1 MPLVKRPPRFDH
13 VDAADDMPVS
23 KIKITMTTSKILT
36 MTATR
41 TNEATYPVRTNAA
54 HHLFGWLIAKLT
66 VVMHADDDEDGDD
79 DDDEQYFMMNDD
91 DQDLKTGM
99 PKRSKHPPS

>member
-23 KIKITMTTSKILT
+23 KIKI
-36 MTATR
+36 
-41 TNEATYPVRTNAA
+41 
-54 HHLFGWLIAKLT
+54 AKLT

-79 DDDEQYFMMNDD
+79 DDDGSED
-91 DQDLKTGM
+91 T
-99 PKRSKHPPS
+99 PC

>member
-1 MPLVKRPPRFDH
+1 MPETCITQNPWSLKTKTPPNH
-13 VDAADDMPVS
+13 TPQALHLN
-23 KIKITMTTSKILT
+23 KTSKPPPQVCPGLCRLDHSSFSG
-36 MTATR
+36 A
-41 TNEATYPVRTNAA
+41 
-54 HHLFGWLIAKLT
+54 
-66 VVMHADDDEDGDD
+66 VVIDDDEDGGDD